1 MIIQILGFVAAVCTT
16 GSFIPQALKTIST
29 KDTKGI
35 SLGMYVMFVLGVTL
49 WLVYGIVINDLPLI
63 LANIITLILSLT
75 ILIYKLR
82 YN

>member
-1 MIIQILGFVAAVCTT
+1 MIIKTIGLVAAICTT

-29 KDTKGI
+29 KNTKGI

-49 WLVYGIVINDLPLI
+49 WLAYGIVINDLPLI
-63 LANIITLILSLT
+63 LANGITLMLSLT

-82 YN
+82 YR